1 MTCSRLAALPLTE
14 VDESPPPEPG
24 MTPTVATRPTLS
36 TLGGETSGGSPA
48 RGRP

>member
-1 MTCSRLAALPLTE
+1 MSCSRLAALPLT
-14 VDESPPPEPG
+14 DLDASLPPEPG
-24 MTPTVATRPTLS
+24 ITPAVATRPSLS